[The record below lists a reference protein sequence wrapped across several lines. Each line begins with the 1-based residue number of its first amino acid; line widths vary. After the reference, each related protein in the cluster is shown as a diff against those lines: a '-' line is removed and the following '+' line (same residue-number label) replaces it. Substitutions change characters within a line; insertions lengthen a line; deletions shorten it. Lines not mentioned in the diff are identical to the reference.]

1 MGSYL
6 EIIKGLVREKPP
18 SRIHVYMDVS
28 VHLHILSSNSLQA
41 FALSPPSAWEGT
53 SLPRAHAPGDSFRI
67 LHLRVAGFNLL
78 GSRQCFVA

>member
-1 MGSYL
+1 MGSYVG
-6 EIIKGLVREKPP
+6 IIKGLVREKLS
-18 SRIHVYMDVS
+18 SRIHVCTDVS
-28 VHLHILSSNSLQA
+28 VHLHMLSSNSFL
-41 FALSPPSAWEGT
+41 ALALFPPSAWEGT